1 MTVSE
6 RIKDI
11 SKRSG
16 LSEDIIRRVLN
27 AECESTAES
36 LAKGENVTLLGRC
49 TFIPSVCPKLVR
61 GTDVEAPK
69 IVKSIGIKIKPSKSM
84 LARLEDLSVESLE
97 DPDDVVYEI
106 PHLATMQIEGLV

>member
-1 MTVSE
+1 MTVNE

-16 LSEDIIRRVLN
+16 LSEDTIRRVLT

-36 LAKGENVTLLGRC
+36 LVKGENVTLLGRC
-49 TFIPSVCPKLVR
+49 TLIPSVYSRLVQ
-61 GTDVEAPK
+61 GENGEAPK
-69 IVKSIGIKIKPSKSM
+69 IAKCIGIKIKPSKAM

-97 DPDDVVYEI
+97 ENEEIYEI
-106 PHLATMQIEGLV
+106 PRIATKQIEGLV